1 MSAGPPASLRSAL
14 DLLLPAARERAWHTD
29 IRELCGRSYL
39 EKPPG
44 RVGEPALFLL
54 PPRHLHALVLLPPQL
69 PPPCL
74 LPAQCTRGRTGV
86 GPAASHTG
94 VVIRPWL
101 PGEVKPLV
109 TISGDLKSEG
119 RL

>member
-44 RVGEPALFLL
+44 RVGEPAIVLL

-74 LPAQCTRGRTGV
+74 LPAQCTRMGV

-94 VVIRPWL
+94 TAASHAGAVIRP
-101 PGEVKPLV
+101 
-109 TISGDLKSEG
+109 
-119 RL
+119 